1 MKNTLKIAI
10 FFAIMIA
17 VLLVVPSI
25 CNAAEIN
32 VPSEDTETLYD
43 AVAKASDGDT
53 INITEDITL
62 EKAVEVSGKSI
73 TINGNSNTITA
84 DANMAAADSSS
95 SNKSMLTA
103 VNAGAKITLKDVN
116 LTGSPKY
123 GVQAYN
129 GGEVTLDGVNI
140 YDCNFGGVLN
150 NCGIVEIV
158 DLTLGHNGKAESN
171 NGIELGKGS
180 AVTVEEPTLI
190 MNGTLTSDQTENVI
204 YIAEDEADKIS
215 SFTVKNIYDDQSGE
229 KDRLYV
235 DGNKIIVTDSNNKLK
250 FESNATDKVEAGNA
264 DGDDY
269 HPNPT
274 VTIEVP
280 NMPSISFEITFGGT
294 LTQEQLESKIDLSG
308 TNLVIDGFFTD
319 EEFTDKFDFRG
330 EIQSN
335 ITLYTKLSEAPET
348 VDPENPSDEENKPAE
363 DEKDDT
369 PKTGVSSYIGI
380 AGAIAVISLATIVVI
395 KKKNA

>member
-32 VPSEDTETLYD
+32 VPSEETETLYD

-62 EKAVEVSGKSI
+62 EKAVVVSGKSI
-73 TINGNSNTITA
+73 TINGNHNTITA
-84 DANMAAADSSS
+84 DTNMAAADSSS

-140 YDCNFGGVLN
+140 YGCNFGGVLN

-190 MNGTLTSDQTENVI
+190 MNGTLASDQTENVI

-235 DGNKIIVTDSNNKLK
+235 DKNGNKIIVTDSKNNLK
-250 FESNATDKVEAGNA
+250 FESNATDKVSSVG
-264 DGDDY
+264 GDIY
-269 HPNPT
+269 NPNPT

-294 LTQEQLESKIDLSG
+294 LTKEQLESKIDLSG
-308 TNLVIDGFFTD
+308 TNLVIDGFFID
-319 EEFTDKFDFRG
+319 EEFKDEFDFGG

>member
-32 VPSEDTETLYD
+32 VPSEETETLYD

-73 TINGNSNTITA
+73 TINGNHNTITA
-84 DANMAAADSSS
+84 DTNMAAADSSS

-190 MNGTLTSDQTENVI
+190 MNGTLASDQTENVI

-235 DGNKIIVTDSNNKLK
+235 DKNGNKIIVTDSKNNLK
-250 FESNATDKVEAGNA
+250 FESNATDKVSSVG
-264 DGDDY
+264 GDIY
-269 HPNPT
+269 IPNPT

-280 NMPSISFEITFGGT
+280 NMPSISFEIPVGGT
-294 LTQEQLESKIDLSG
+294 LTKEQLESKIDLSG

-319 EEFTDKFDFRG
+319 EEFKDEFDFRG

>member
-32 VPSEDTETLYD
+32 VPSEETETLYD

-73 TINGNSNTITA
+73 TINGNHNTITA
-84 DANMAAADSSS
+84 DTNMAAADSSS

-116 LTGSPKY
+116 LTESPKY

-190 MNGTLTSDQTENVI
+190 MNGTLASDQTENVI

-235 DGNKIIVTDSNNKLK
+235 DKNGNKIIVTDSKNNLK
-250 FESNATDKVEAGNA
+250 FESNATDKVSSVG
-264 DGDDY
+264 GDIY
-269 HPNPT
+269 NPNPT

-280 NMPSISFEITFGGT
+280 NMPSISFEITVGGT
-294 LTQEQLESKIDLSG
+294 LTKEQLESKIDLSG
-308 TNLVIDGFFTD
+308 TNLV
-319 EEFTDKFDFRG
+319 K
-330 EIQSN
+330 
-335 ITLYTKLSEAPET
+335 
-348 VDPENPSDEENKPAE
+348 SDR
-363 DEKDDT
+363 
-369 PKTGVSSYIGI
+369 SH
-380 AGAIAVISLATIVVI
+380 VVL
-395 KKKNA
+395 

>member
-32 VPSEDTETLYD
+32 VPSEETETLYD

-73 TINGNSNTITA
+73 TINGNHNTITA

-190 MNGTLTSDQTENVI
+190 MNGTLASDQTENVI

-235 DGNKIIVTDSNNKLK
+235 DKNGNKIIVTDSKNNLK
-250 FESNATDKVEAGNA
+250 FESNATDKVSSVG
-264 DGDDY
+264 GDIY
-269 HPNPT
+269 NPNPT
-274 VTIEVP
+274 VTIEVQ
-280 NMPSISFEITFGGT
+280 NMPSISFEITVGGT
-294 LTQEQLESKIDLSG
+294 LTKEQLESKIDLSG
-308 TNLVIDGFFTD
+308 TNLVIDGFFID
-319 EEFTDKFDFRG
+319 EEFKDEFDFGG

-335 ITLYTKLSEAPET
+335 ITLYAKLSEAPET

>member
-32 VPSEDTETLYD
+32 VPSEETETLYD

-73 TINGNSNTITA
+73 TINGNHNTITA
-84 DANMAAADSSS
+84 DTNMAAADSSS

-158 DLTLGHNGKAESN
+158 DLT
-171 NGIELGKGS
+171 
-180 AVTVEEPTLI
+180 
-190 MNGTLTSDQTENVI
+190 
-204 YIAEDEADKIS
+204 
-215 SFTVKNIYDDQSGE
+215 
-229 KDRLYV
+229 
-235 DGNKIIVTDSNNKLK
+235 
-250 FESNATDKVEAGNA
+250 
-264 DGDDY
+264 
-269 HPNPT
+269 
-274 VTIEVP
+274 
-280 NMPSISFEITFGGT
+280 
-294 LTQEQLESKIDLSG
+294 
-308 TNLVIDGFFTD
+308 
-319 EEFTDKFDFRG
+319 
-330 EIQSN
+330 
-335 ITLYTKLSEAPET
+335 
-348 VDPENPSDEENKPAE
+348 
-363 DEKDDT
+363 
-369 PKTGVSSYIGI
+369 
-380 AGAIAVISLATIVVI
+380 
-395 KKKNA
+395 